1 MSLQQIRRREVIA
14 AIAGAAIWPIAAQAQ
29 GQKDK
34 VYRVGILGL
43 LKRPSEQVFRDAMHD
58 LGYVEGKNVLYDV
71 RYAEGNADQLPSLA
85 AQLVRLNVDVMVTAG
100 GPAAEAAR
108 QATTSV
114 PIVLWGAGDPI
125 GTGLITNVSHPGGNL
140 TGITELSTELTSKRL
155 QLFRE
160 AVPGL
165 HRIAVLWN
173 IGDRSMTLRFQEV
186 ETAAPRLR
194 LSVMPL
200 PIRKLDDFDVAFD
213 TMRRDRPDGILVVTD
228 SLTRLKEGSLFE
240 FARGQRLPTM
250 FEFPSSAEDGG
261 MIAYGPS
268 VAEMAPRAAAF
279 VDKILKGTKPGDLP
293 IETPV
298 RWYLV
303 VNLKTARAIGREIP
317 TSIVLRADKVIE

>member
-1 MSLQQIRRREVIA
+1 MRRREF
-14 AIAGAAIWPIAAQAQ
+14 IAGLGGVAAWPLAAGAQA
-29 GQKDK
+29 QKDK
-34 VYRVGILGL
+34 VYHIGILSL

-58 LGYVEGKNVLYDV
+58 LGYIEGRNVFYDV

-108 QATTSV
+108 QTTTNV

-125 GTGLITNVSHPGGNL
+125 GTGLITNASHPGGNL

-155 QLFRE
+155 QLFKE
-160 AVPGL
+160 ALPDL
-165 HRIAVLWN
+165 HRVAVLWN
-173 IGDRSMTLRFQEV
+173 VGDRAMTLRFQEV
-186 ETAAPRLR
+186 ETAAPGLQ

-200 PIRKLDDFDVAFD
+200 PIRKLDDFDAAFD
-213 TMRRDRPDGILVVTD
+213 AMRGNRPDGIFVVTD
-228 SLTRLKEGSLFE
+228 ALTRLKEGSLFE

-250 FEFPSSAEDGG
+250 FEFPPSAKDGG

-268 VAEMAPRAAAF
+268 IAEMAPRAAAF

-293 IETPV
+293 LETPV
-298 RWYLV
+298 HWYLA
-303 VNLKTARAIGREIP
+303 VNLKTAKAIGLEIP
-317 TSIVLRADKVIE
+317 TSILLRADEVIE

>member
-1 MSLQQIRRREVIA
+1 MRRREFINLLGGA
-14 AIAGAAIWPIAAQAQ
+14 AAAWPLAAGAQA
-29 GQKDK
+29 QKDK
-34 VYRVGILGL
+34 VYRVGILSL
-43 LKRPSEQVFRDAMHD
+43 LKRPSEQVFRDAMRD
-58 LGYVEGKNVLYDV
+58 LGYAEGKNVVYDV
-71 RYAEGNADQLPSLA
+71 RYAEGNVDQLPSLA

-108 QATTSV
+108 QTTTSV

-155 QLFRE
+155 QLFKE
-160 AVPGL
+160 AVTGL

-173 IGDRSMTLRFQEV
+173 IGDRAMTLRFQEV
-186 ETAAPRLR
+186 ETAAPGLQ

-200 PIRKLDDFDVAFD
+200 PIRKLDDFELAFD
-213 TMRRDRPDGILVVTD
+213 AMTRDRPDGIFVVTD

-250 FEFPSSAEDGG
+250 FEFPPSAEDGG

-268 VAEMAPRAAAF
+268 IAEMAPRAAAF
-279 VDKILKGTKPGDLP
+279 VDKILKGAKPGDLP
-293 IETPV
+293 LETPV

-303 VNLKTARAIGREIP
+303 VNLKTARAMGLEIP
-317 TSIVLRADKVIE
+317 TPILLRADEVVE

>member
-1 MSLQQIRRREVIA
+1 MKRRAFIA
-14 AIAGAAIWPIAAQAQ
+14 ALGSAAVCPLAAGAQS
-29 GQKDK
+29 QKDK
-34 VYRVGILGL
+34 VYRVGILSL
-43 LKRPSEQVFRDAMHD
+43 LKRPSEEVFRDAMRD

-71 RYAEGNADQLPSLA
+71 RYAGGNADQLPSLA

-108 QATTSV
+108 QTTTSV
-114 PIVLWGAGDPI
+114 PIVLWGAGDPV

-160 AVPGL
+160 AVPDL

-173 IGDRSMTLRFQEV
+173 VGDRAMTLRFQEV
-186 ETAAPRLR
+186 ETTAPGLQ

-200 PIRKLDDFDVAFD
+200 PIRKLDDFDAAFD
-213 TMRRDRPDGILVVTD
+213 AMRRDRPDGILVVTD
-228 SLTRLKEGSLFE
+228 ALTRLKEGSLFE

-250 FEFPSSAEDGG
+250 FEFPPSAEDGG

-268 VAEMAPRAAAF
+268 IAEMAPRAAAF
-279 VDKILKGTKPGDLP
+279 VDKILKGAKPGDLP
-293 IETPV
+293 LETPV

-303 VNLKTARAIGREIP
+303 VNLKTARAIGLEIP
-317 TSIVLRADKVIE
+317 TSILLRADEVIE

>member
-1 MSLQQIRRREVIA
+1 MRRREFIGLLGWA
-14 AIAGAAIWPIAAQAQ
+14 ATWPLASQAQA
-29 GQKDK
+29 QKDK
-34 VYRVGILGL
+34 VYRIGILSL
-43 LKRPSEQVFRDAMHD
+43 LKRPSEQVFRDAMRD
-58 LGYVEGKNVLYDV
+58 LGYVEDKNVRYDA
-71 RYAEGNADQLPSLA
+71 RYAEGNADQLPNLA

-160 AVPGL
+160 AVPNL

-173 IGDRSMTLRFQEV
+173 AGDRAMTLRFQEV
-186 ETAAPRLR
+186 ETAAPGLQ

-200 PIRKLDDFDVAFD
+200 PIRKLDDFDTAFD
-213 TMRRDRPDGILVVTD
+213 AMMRDRPDGVLVVTD
-228 SLTRLKEGSLFE
+228 ALTRLKEGSLFE
-240 FARGQRLPTM
+240 FVRSQRLPTM
-250 FEFPSSAEDGG
+250 FEFPPSAKDGG
-261 MIAYGPS
+261 LLAYGPS
-268 VAEMAPRAAAF
+268 IAEMAPRAAAF
-279 VDKILKGTKPGDLP
+279 VDKILKGAKPGDLP
-293 IETPV
+293 LETPV

-303 VNLKTARAIGREIP
+303 VNLKTARAIGLEIP
-317 TSIVLRADKVIE
+317 TSILLRADEVIE

>member
-1 MSLQQIRRREVIA
+1 MRRREFINLLGGA
-14 AIAGAAIWPIAAQAQ
+14 AAAWPLAAGAQA
-29 GQKDK
+29 QKDK
-34 VYRVGILGL
+34 VYRVGILSL
-43 LKRPSEQVFRDAMHD
+43 LKRPSEQVFRDAMRD
-58 LGYVEGKNVLYDV
+58 LGYAEGKNVVYDV
-71 RYAEGNADQLPSLA
+71 RYAEGNVDQLPSLA
-85 AQLVRLNVDVMVTAG
+85 AQLVRPNVDVMVTAG

-108 QATTSV
+108 QTTTSV

-155 QLFRE
+155 QLFKE
-160 AVPGL
+160 AVTGL

-173 IGDRSMTLRFQEV
+173 IGDRAMTLRFQEV
-186 ETAAPRLR
+186 ETAAPGLQ

-200 PIRKLDDFDVAFD
+200 PIRKLDDFELAFD
-213 TMRRDRPDGILVVTD
+213 AMTRDRPDGIFVVTD

-250 FEFPSSAEDGG
+250 FEFPPSAEDGG

-268 VAEMAPRAAAF
+268 IAEMAPRAAAF
-279 VDKILKGTKPGDLP
+279 VDKILKGAKPGDLP
-293 IETPV
+293 LETPV

-303 VNLKTARAIGREIP
+303 VNLKTARAMGLEIP
-317 TSIVLRADKVIE
+317 TPILLRADEVVE